1 MKNKIKT
8 TVDRGVSVRRLLSL
22 ILAATMTL
30 SLALPALALEDA
42 EVIRIYSAEDL
53 LKLSEKCRLDSWSVG
68 KRVVLEADISL
79 DGITF
84 SPIPTFGEFLME
96 TAISSTVWSCA
107 SAQTPPACS
116 ECCKP
121 QQWCRT
127 CGFRES
133 WRPEVMLSA

>member
-53 LKLSEKCRLDSWSVG
+53 LKLSEKCRWIAGLWANG
-68 KRVVLEADISL
+68 WFWRLI
-79 DGITF
+79 
-84 SPIPTFGEFLME
+84 FLWM
-96 TAISSTVWSCA
+96 ALPL
-107 SAQTPPACS
+107 AQFPPLVN
-116 ECCKP
+116 
-121 QQWCRT
+121 
-127 CGFRES
+127 F
-133 WRPEVMLSA
+133 